1 MTRMRLAAMGLAAIL
16 TMSASACAQTTPV
29 PTTPNDYAKADN
41 WLCLPG
47 RQDACASDQTT
58 TIVEADAKTSVEP
71 FKAAAAPAYDCF
83 YVYPTVSTD
92 SGGNS
97 DMVIDAAERRVV
109 DQQLAR
115 FASTCR
121 VFAPMYRQVTLA
133 ALRSVM
139 LGRPSPGDA
148 ELAYADVRDAWRWY
162 LANENKGPNNQARG
176 VVLIGHSQGSR
187 ILLNLLKGEIDGQPV
202 QKQMISALV
211 LGMNTPVDA
220 AGKYGSIPLC
230 TKADE
235 AGCIVTY
242 VSFRA
247 ASPPPAN
254 SRFGKTDPEGH
265 RAGCV
270 NPAALLAGKASSD
283 EAPLHA
289 YLSSKG
295 FGAVEGQSPKPF
307 AKGLQVTTPFVS
319 TPSLLSGRCV
329 NDGEFT
335 YLSVKVNADPAD
347 PRADDISG
355 DIAVAGVVLKDWGL
369 HLIDVNLAMGD
380 LVALVD
386 RQAATYGAK

>member
-1 MTRMRLAAMGLAAIL
+1 MRLAAMGLAAIL
-16 TMSASACAQTTPV
+16 TMGASACAQTAPA
-29 PTTPNDYAKADN
+29 PTTPNDYAKSDS

-58 TIVEADAKTSVEP
+58 TIVEADGKTSVET

-92 SGGNS
+92 PGGNS
-97 DMVIDAAERRVV
+97 DMVVDPAEKRVV

-115 FASTCR
+115 FASKCR

-133 ALRSVM
+133 ALRAAM
-139 LGRPSPGDA
+139 LGGRSPGDA
-148 ELAYADVRDAWRWY
+148 ELAYGDVRDAWRWY
-162 LANENKGPNNQARG
+162 LANENKGRG

-187 ILLNLLKGEIDGQPV
+187 ILLNLLKNEIDGQPA

-230 TKADE
+230 AKADQ

-247 ASPPPAN
+247 TSPPPAN
-254 SRFGKTDPEGH
+254 SRFGKTDAEGH
-265 RAGCV
+265 RSGCV
-270 NPAALLAGKASSD
+270 NPAALLAGKDSTED
-283 EAPLHA
+283 TPLHA

-295 FGAVEGQSPKPF
+295 FGAVEGQAPKPF
-307 AKGLQVTTPFVS
+307 AKGLTVTTPFVS
-319 TPSLLSGRCV
+319 MPGLLSARCV
-329 NDGEFT
+329 SDGDFT
-335 YLSVKVNADPAD
+335 YLSIKINADPAD
-347 PRADDISG
+347 PRADDIGG
-355 DIAVAGVVLKDWGL
+355 DIAVGPVVLKDWGL

-386 RQAATYGAK
+386 RQAAAYGVK

>member
-1 MTRMRLAAMGLAAIL
+1 MGLAAVL
-16 TMSASACAQTTPV
+16 TMAASACAQPTPT
-29 PTTPNDYAKADN
+29 PTTPNDYAKPES

-47 RQDACASDQTT
+47 RQDACASDQTAT
-58 TIVEADAKTSVEP
+58 VIEADGKTSVET

-92 SGGNS
+92 PGGNS
-97 DMVIDAAERRVV
+97 DMVIDPAEKRVV

-115 FASTCR
+115 FSSKCR

-133 ALRSVM
+133 ALRTAM
-139 LGRPSPGDA
+139 LGGRSPGNA
-148 ELAYADVRDAWRWY
+148 ELAYGDVRDAWRWY
-162 LANENKGPNNQARG
+162 LANENKGRG

-187 ILLNLLKGEIDGQPV
+187 VLLNLLKAEIDGQPA
-202 QKQMISALV
+202 QKQMISALI

-220 AGKYGSIPLC
+220 NGKYGSIPLC
-230 TKADE
+230 EKADQ

-247 ASPPPAN
+247 TSPPPAN

-270 NPAALLAGKASSD
+270 SPAALLAGKASSED
-283 EAPLHA
+283 APLHS

-295 FGAVEGQSPKPF
+295 YGAVEGQSPKPF
-307 AKGLQVTTPFVS
+307 AKGVTVTTPFVS
-319 TPSLLSGRCV
+319 MPGLISARCV
-329 NDGEFT
+329 SEGDFT
-335 YLSVKVNADPAD
+335 YLSVKINADPAD
-347 PRADDISG
+347 PRADDIAG
-355 DIAVAGVVLKDWGL
+355 DIVVAGFTLKDWGL
-369 HLIDVNLAMGD
+369 HLIDVNLTMGD

-386 RQAATYGAK
+386 RQAAAYGVK

>member
-1 MTRMRLAAMGLAAIL
+1 MTGMRLAAMGLAAIL
-16 TMSASACAQTTPV
+16 TMGASACAQTNSAPA
-29 PTTPNDYAKADN
+29 TPNDYAKADS

-47 RQDACASDQTT
+47 RQDACATDQTT
-58 TIVEADAKTSVEP
+58 TIVAADGKTSSET
-71 FKAAAAPAYDCF
+71 FQAATAPAYDCF

-92 SGGNS
+92 PGGNS
-97 DMVIDAAERRVV
+97 DMVIDPAEKRVV

-115 FASTCR
+115 FSSKCR

-148 ELAYADVRDAWRWY
+148 ELAYGDVRDAWRWY
-162 LANENKGPNNQARG
+162 LANENKGRG

-187 ILLNLLKGEIDGQPV
+187 ILLNLLKNEIDGQPA

-235 AGCIVTY
+235 AGCLVTY

-247 ASPPPAN
+247 TSPPPAN
-254 SRFGKTDPEGH
+254 SRFGKTDAEGH

-270 NPAALLAGKASSD
+270 NPAALLAGKESSE
-283 EAPLHA
+283 EAPLHS

-295 FGAVEGQSPKPF
+295 YGAVEGQSPKPF
-307 AKGLQVTTPFVS
+307 AKGLTVTTPFVS
-319 TPSLLSGRCV
+319 MPGLISARCV
-329 NDGEFT
+329 SEGDFT
-335 YLSVKVNADPAD
+335 YLSVKINADPAD
-347 PRADDISG
+347 PRADDIAG
-355 DIAVAGVVLKDWGL
+355 DIVVAGFTLKDWGL

-386 RQAATYGAK
+386 RQAAAYGAK

>member
-16 TMSASACAQTTPV
+16 TMGASACAQTAPA
-29 PTTPNDYAKADN
+29 PTTPNDYAKTDN

-58 TIVEADAKTSVEP
+58 TIVEADGKTSVET

-92 SGGNS
+92 PGGNS
-97 DMVIDAAERRVV
+97 DMVIDPAEKRVV

-115 FASTCR
+115 FASKCR

-133 ALRSVM
+133 ALRAAM
-139 LGRPSPGDA
+139 LGGRSPGDA
-148 ELAYADVRDAWRWY
+148 ELAYGDVRDAWRWY
-162 LANENKGPNNQARG
+162 LANENKGRG

-187 ILLNLLKGEIDGQPV
+187 ILLNLLKSEIDGQPA

-230 TKADE
+230 AKADQ

-247 ASPPPAN
+247 TSPPPAN
-254 SRFGKTDPEGH
+254 SRFGKTDAEGH
-265 RAGCV
+265 RSGCV
-270 NPAALLAGKASSD
+270 NPAALLAGKDSTED
-283 EAPLHA
+283 TPLHA

-295 FGAVEGQSPKPF
+295 FGAVEGQAPKPF
-307 AKGLQVTTPFVS
+307 AKGLTVTTPFVS
-319 TPSLLSGRCV
+319 MPGLLSARCV
-329 NDGEFT
+329 SDGDFT
-335 YLSVKVNADPAD
+335 YLSIKINADPAD
-347 PRADDISG
+347 PRADDIGG
-355 DIAVAGVVLKDWGL
+355 DIAVGPVVLKDWGL

-386 RQAATYGAK
+386 RQAAAYGVK

>member
-1 MTRMRLAAMGLAAIL
+1 MTRTRLAAMGLAAML
-16 TMSASACAQTTPV
+16 TMGASACAQTTPV
-29 PTTPNDYAKADN
+29 PTTPNDYAKPEN

-58 TIVEADAKTSVEP
+58 TIVEADGKTSIEP

-97 DMVIDAAERRVV
+97 DMVIDEAERRVV

-115 FASTCR
+115 FSSKCR

-139 LGRPSPGDA
+139 LGRPSPGDG

-162 LANENKGPNNQARG
+162 LTNENNGRG

-187 ILLNLLKGEIDGQPV
+187 ILLNLLKAEIDGQPA

-230 TKADE
+230 TKADQ
-235 AGCIVTY
+235 AGCLVTY

-247 ASPPPAN
+247 TSPPPAN
-254 SRFGKTDPEGH
+254 SRFGKTDAEGH
-265 RAGCV
+265 RSGCV
-270 NPAALLAGKASSD
+270 NPAALLAGKASSED
-283 EAPLHA
+283 TPLHA

-295 FGAVEGQSPKPF
+295 YGAVAGQPAKPF
-307 AKGLQVTTPFVS
+307 AEGLTVSTPFVS
-319 TPSLLSGRCV
+319 TPGLLSARCV
-329 NDGEFT
+329 SDGEFT

-347 PRADDISG
+347 PRADDIGG

-386 RQAATYGAK
+386 RQAAAYGVK

>member
-1 MTRMRLAAMGLAAIL
+1 MTRMRLAAMGLAAML
-16 TMSASACAQTTPV
+16 TMGASACAQTPPA
-29 PTTPNDYAKADN
+29 PTTPNDYAKPDA

-58 TIVEADAKTSVEP
+58 TIVAADGKTSVEP
-71 FKAAAAPAYDCF
+71 FTAAAATAYDCF

-97 DMVIDAAERRVV
+97 DMVIDEAERRVV

-115 FASTCR
+115 FASKCR

-133 ALRSVM
+133 ALRTAM
-139 LGRPSPGDA
+139 LGGRSPGNA
-148 ELAYADVRDAWRWY
+148 ELAYGDVRDAWRWY
-162 LANENKGPNNQARG
+162 LANENKGRG

-187 ILLNLLKGEIDGQPV
+187 ILLNLLKAEIDGQPV
-202 QKQMISALV
+202 QKQMISALI

-230 TKADE
+230 AKADQ

-247 ASPPPAN
+247 SSPPPAN
-254 SRFGKTDPEGH
+254 SRFGKTDPEGR

-270 NPAALLAGKASSD
+270 NPAALMAGQDSSQ
-283 EAPLHA
+283 ETPLHA

-295 FGAVEGQSPKPF
+295 FGAVAGQAPKPF
-307 AKGLQVTTPFVS
+307 AKGLTVSTPFVS
-319 TPSLLSGRCV
+319 TPGLLSARCV
-329 NDGEFT
+329 SDGEFT
-335 YLSVKVNADPAD
+335 YLSVKINADPAD

-355 DIAVAGVVLKDWGL
+355 DISVAGVVLKDWGL

-386 RQAATYGAK
+386 RQAAAYGAK

>member
-1 MTRMRLAAMGLAAIL
+1 MRLAAMGLAAVL
-16 TMSASACAQTTPV
+16 TMAASACAQPTPT
-29 PTTPNDYAKADN
+29 PTTPNDYAKPEA
-41 WLCLPG
+41 WLCLSG
-47 RQDACASDQTT
+47 RQDACASDQTA
-58 TIVEADAKTSVEP
+58 TIVEADGKTSVET
-71 FKAAAAPAYDCF
+71 FKAATAPAYDCF

-92 SGGNS
+92 PGGNS
-97 DMVIDAAERRVV
+97 DMVIDPAEKRVV

-115 FASTCR
+115 FASKCR

-133 ALRSVM
+133 ALRTAM
-139 LGRPSPGDA
+139 LGGRSPGNA
-148 ELAYADVRDAWRWY
+148 ELAYGDVRDAWRWY
-162 LANENKGPNNQARG
+162 LANENKGRG

-187 ILLNLLKGEIDGQPV
+187 VLLNLLKSEIDGQPV
-202 QKQMISALV
+202 QKQMISALI

-230 TKADE
+230 AKADE

-247 ASPPPAN
+247 SSPPPAN

-265 RAGCV
+265 RSGCV
-270 NPAALLAGKASSD
+270 NPAALIAGKDSSED
-283 EAPLHA
+283 TPLHA

-295 FGAVEGQSPKPF
+295 YGAVEGQSPKPF
-307 AKGLQVTTPFVS
+307 AKGLTVTTPFVS
-319 TPSLLSGRCV
+319 MPGLLSARCV
-329 NDGEFT
+329 SDGEFT

-386 RQAATYGAK
+386 RQAAAYGAK

>member
-1 MTRMRLAAMGLAAIL
+1 MRLAAMGLAAIL
-16 TMSASACAQTTPV
+16 TMGASACAQTAPA
-29 PTTPNDYAKADN
+29 PTTPNDYAKSDS

-58 TIVEADAKTSVEP
+58 TIVEADGKTSVET

-92 SGGNS
+92 PGGNS
-97 DMVIDAAERRVV
+97 DMVIDPAEKRVV

-115 FASTCR
+115 FASKCR
-121 VFAPMYRQVTLA
+121 VFAPMYRQVTLT
-133 ALRSVM
+133 ALRAAM
-139 LGRPSPGDA
+139 LGGRSPGDA
-148 ELAYADVRDAWRWY
+148 ELAYGDVRDAWRWY
-162 LANENKGPNNQARG
+162 LANENKGRG

-187 ILLNLLKGEIDGQPV
+187 ILLNLLKSEIDGQPA

-230 TKADE
+230 AKADQ

-247 ASPPPAN
+247 TSPPPAN
-254 SRFGKTDPEGH
+254 SRFGKTDAEGH
-265 RAGCV
+265 RSGCV
-270 NPAALLAGKASSD
+270 NPAALLAGKDSTED
-283 EAPLHA
+283 TPLHA

-295 FGAVEGQSPKPF
+295 FGAVEGQAPKPF
-307 AKGLQVTTPFVS
+307 AKGLTVTTPFVS
-319 TPSLLSGRCV
+319 MPGLLSARCV
-329 NDGEFT
+329 SDGDFT
-335 YLSVKVNADPAD
+335 YLSIKINADPAD
-347 PRADDISG
+347 PRADDIGG
-355 DIAVAGVVLKDWGL
+355 DIAVGPVVLKDWGL

-386 RQAATYGAK
+386 RQAAAYGVK

>member
-1 MTRMRLAAMGLAAIL
+1 MRLAAMGLAAIL
-16 TMSASACAQTTPV
+16 TMGASACAQTAPA
-29 PTTPNDYAKADN
+29 PSTPNDYAKPDN

-58 TIVEADAKTSVEP
+58 TIVEADGKTSVET
-71 FKAAAAPAYDCF
+71 FKAATAPAYDCF

-92 SGGNS
+92 PGGNS
-97 DMVIDAAERRVV
+97 DMVIDPAEKRVV

-115 FASTCR
+115 FASKCR

-148 ELAYADVRDAWRWY
+148 ELAYGDVRDAWRWY
-162 LANENKGPNNQARG
+162 LANENKGPNNQPRG

-187 ILLNLLKGEIDGQPV
+187 VLLNLLKNEIDGQPA

-230 TKADE
+230 TKADQ
-235 AGCIVTY
+235 AGCLVTY

-247 ASPPPAN
+247 TSPPPAN
-254 SRFGKTDPEGH
+254 SRFGKTDADGH

-270 NPAALLAGKASSD
+270 NPAALLAGKASFED
-283 EAPLHA
+283 APLHA

-295 FGAVEGQSPKPF
+295 FGAVEGQAPKPF
-307 AKGLQVTTPFVS
+307 AKGLTVTTPFVS
-319 TPSLLSGRCV
+319 MPGLLSARCV
-329 NDGEFT
+329 SEGDFT
-335 YLSVKVNADPAD
+335 YLSVKINADPAD
-347 PRADDISG
+347 PRADDIGG

-386 RQAATYGAK
+386 RQAAAYGAK

>member
-1 MTRMRLAAMGLAAIL
+1 MRLAAMGLVAIL
-16 TMSASACAQTTPV
+16 TMGASACAQTTPA
-29 PTTPNDYAKADN
+29 PTTPNDYAKPDN

-58 TIVEADAKTSVEP
+58 TIVEADGKTATEP
-71 FKAAAAPAYDCF
+71 FKAATAPAYDCF

-97 DMVIDAAERRVV
+97 DMVIDEAERRVV

-115 FASTCR
+115 FASKCR

-139 LGRPSPGDA
+139 LGRPSPGDG
-148 ELAYADVRDAWRWY
+148 ELAYAYVRDAWRWY
-162 LANENKGPNNQARG
+162 LANENKGRG

-187 ILLNLLKGEIDGQPV
+187 ILLNLLKSEIDGQPV
-202 QKQMISALV
+202 QKHMISALV

-230 TKADE
+230 TKADQ
-235 AGCIVTY
+235 AGCLVTY

-247 ASPPPAN
+247 TSPPPAN
-254 SRFGKTDPEGH
+254 SRFGKTDADSH

-270 NPAALLAGKASSD
+270 NPAALLAGKDSS
-283 EAPLHA
+283 EETPLHA
-289 YLSSKG
+289 YLSAKG
-295 FGAVEGQSPKPF
+295 FGAVAGQAPKPF
-307 AKGLQVTTPFVS
+307 AKDLKVTTPFVS
-319 TPSLLSGRCV
+319 TPGLISARCV
-329 NDGEFT
+329 SEGEFT
-335 YLSVKVNADPAD
+335 YLSVKVNADPTD

-386 RQAATYGAK
+386 RQAAAYGVK

>member
-1 MTRMRLAAMGLAAIL
+1 MRMTRMRLAAMSLAAVL
-16 TMSASACAQTTPV
+16 TMGASACAQPTPA
-29 PTTPNDYAKADN
+29 TPNDYAKPES

-58 TIVEADAKTSVEP
+58 TIVQADGKTSVET
-71 FKAAAAPAYDCF
+71 FKAATAPAYDCF

-92 SGGNS
+92 PGGNS
-97 DMVIDAAERRVV
+97 DMVIDPAEKSVV

-115 FASTCR
+115 FASKCR

-133 ALRSVM
+133 ALRTAM
-139 LGRPSPGDA
+139 LGGRSPGDG
-148 ELAYADVRDAWRWY
+148 ELAYGDVRDAWRWY
-162 LANENKGPNNQARG
+162 LAHENKGRG

-187 ILLNLLKGEIDGQPV
+187 VLLNLLKAEIDGQPA
-202 QKQMISALV
+202 QKQMISALI

-220 AGKYGSIPLC
+220 DGKYGSIPLC
-230 TKADE
+230 AKADQ
-235 AGCIVTY
+235 AGCLVTY

-247 ASPPPAN
+247 TSPPPAN

-270 NPAALLAGKASSD
+270 NPAALLAGKASTD
-283 EAPLHA
+283 DTPLHS

-307 AKGLQVTTPFVS
+307 AKGLTVSTPFVS
-319 TPSLLSGRCV
+319 MPGLISARCV
-329 NDGEFT
+329 SDGDFT
-335 YLSVKVNADPAD
+335 YLSVKINADPAD
-347 PRADDISG
+347 PRADDIAG
-355 DIAVAGVVLKDWGL
+355 DIVVAGFTLKDWGL
-369 HLIDVNLAMGD
+369 HLIDVNLTMGD

-386 RQAATYGAK
+386 RQAAAYGAK

>member
-1 MTRMRLAAMGLAAIL
+1 MIGMRLAAMGLAAML
-16 TMSASACAQTTPV
+16 TMAASACAQTTPA
-29 PTTPNDYAKADN
+29 PTTPNDYAKPES

-58 TIVEADAKTSVEP
+58 TIVEADGKTSIET
-71 FKAAAAPAYDCF
+71 FKAASAPAYDCF

-92 SGGNS
+92 PGGNS
-97 DMVIDAAERRVV
+97 DMVIDPAEKRVV

-115 FASTCR
+115 FASKCR

-133 ALRSVM
+133 ALRAAM
-139 LGRPSPGDA
+139 LGGRSPGDA
-148 ELAYADVRDAWRWY
+148 ELAYGDVRDAWRWY
-162 LANENKGPNNQARG
+162 LANENKGRG

-187 ILLNLLKGEIDGQPV
+187 VLLNLLKNEIDGQPA

-230 TKADE
+230 AKADE

-247 ASPPPAN
+247 TSPPPAN
-254 SRFGKTDPEGH
+254 SRFGKTDAEGH

-270 NPAALLAGKASSD
+270 NPAALLAGKESSED
-283 EAPLHA
+283 TPLHA

-295 FGAVEGQSPKPF
+295 FGAVEGQAPKPF
-307 AKGLQVTTPFVS
+307 AKGLTVTTPFVS
-319 TPSLLSGRCV
+319 MPGLISARCV
-329 NDGEFT
+329 SEGDFT
-335 YLSVKVNADPAD
+335 YLSVKINADPAD
-347 PRADDISG
+347 PRADDIGG

-386 RQAATYGAK
+386 RQAAAYASK